1 ARPGPLLGGRR
12 SRSAPA
18 SRERAP
24 AHDPVRCVW
33 EGRPMAVMVPDL
45 RKKSDAELWEILH
58 SGEVDSPTHRQC
70 LVMLEMRN
78 IEKQLRAATEQARAA
93 ADQAIVSHGMVAA
106 RRGLRRGGP
115 AHSACL
121 RARSAHGSSGD
132 PPGTNAT
139 SVRRQLSAKA
149 SIIAPETEAGPGEW
163 GAPTRR
169 RHSRSHRSNPWL
181 IAATTLSL

>member
-1 ARPGPLLGGRR
+1 MSLLFFFFFFFSSRRRHTRCCCVTGVQTCALPISREPVAHAMLREIRLEAPNEVGDGRR
-12 SRSAPA
+12 
-18 SRERAP
+18 E
-24 AHDPVRCVW
+24 
-33 EGRPMAVMVPDL
+33 
-45 RKKSDAELWEILH
+45 
-58 SGEVDSPTHRQC
+58 
-70 LVMLEMRN
+70 
-78 IEKQLRAATEQARAA
+78 
-93 ADQAIVSHGMVAA
+93 
-106 RRGLRRGGP
+106 LRRGGP

-181 IAATTLSL
+181 IAATTLSLLIRARASHCSTICRWASPPSLGSFSSAFITADSASV